1 MIPANFDYHR
11 PGSIDEAIA
20 LLDRFGDDGKALAG
34 GHSLIPMMK
43 LRLAQP
49 AHLVDLQALD
59 ELRGISRDGG
69 DIRLGALTTQ
79 EEILGSDMLASAC
92 PILAEAAALIADP
105 QVRACGTIGGNVAN
119 GDPGNDMPAIMMAL
133 SASYVLKGPGGA
145 RTVAANGFYKGI
157 YDTDMVD
164 NELLTEIR
172 IPTPP
177 AGHGYSYQ
185 KMKRKVG
192 DYATAA
198 AAVILVMEG
207 GSCARA
213 SVTLTNLA
221 DTPINAEAAAQAL
234 VGTAVDAGAIAQAAD
249 AAMAASD
256 PASDLR
262 GPADFRKHMARVMTA
277 RAIAEA
283 RSRAKGG

>member
-1 MIPANFDYHR
+1 VIPANFDYHR

-79 EEILGSDMLASAC
+79 EEILGSDLLASAC

-105 QVRACGTIGGNVAN
+105 QVRGCGTIGGNVAN

-133 SASYVLKGPGGA
+133 GASYVLKGPGGE
-145 RTVAANGFYKGI
+145 RTVAANGFYNGF
-157 YDTDMVD
+157 YDTEMAD

-192 DYATAA
+192 DYAIAA

-207 GSCARA
+207 GSCASA

-221 DTPINAEAAAQAL
+221 DTPVNAEAAAQAL

>member
-59 ELRGISRDGG
+59 DLRGISQDGG

-79 EEILGSDMLASAC
+79 DEVLGSDLLASAC

-133 SASYVLKGPGGA
+133 GASYVLKGPGGE
-145 RTVAANGFYKGI
+145 RTVAANGFYNGF
-157 YDTDMVD
+157 YDTEMAD

-177 AGHGYSYQ
+177 AGHGY
-185 KMKRKVG
+185 
-192 DYATAA
+192 
-198 AAVILVMEG
+198 
-207 GSCARA
+207 
-213 SVTLTNLA
+213 
-221 DTPINAEAAAQAL
+221 
-234 VGTAVDAGAIAQAAD
+234 
-249 AAMAASD
+249 
-256 PASDLR
+256 
-262 GPADFRKHMARVMTA
+262 
-277 RAIAEA
+277 
-283 RSRAKGG
+283 

>member
-59 ELRGISRDGG
+59 DLRGISQDSG

-79 EEILGSDMLASAC
+79 DEVLGSDLLASAC

-133 SASYVLKGPGGA
+133 GASYVLKGPGGE
-145 RTVAANGFYKGI
+145 RTVAANGFYNGF
-157 YDTDMVD
+157 YDTEMAD

-213 SVTLTNLA
+213 CVTLTNLA

>member
-59 ELRGISRDGG
+59 DLRGISQDGG

-79 EEILGSDMLASAC
+79 DEVLGSDLLASAC

-133 SASYVLKGPGGA
+133 GASYVLKGPGGA
-145 RTVAANGFYKGI
+145 RTVAANGFYNGF
-157 YDTDMVD
+157 YDTEMAD

-207 GSCARA
+207 GNCARA
-213 SVTLTNLA
+213 CVTLTNLA
-221 DTPINAEAAAQAL
+221 DTPINAEDAAQAL

>member
-59 ELRGISRDGG
+59 DLRGISQDGG

-79 EEILGSDMLASAC
+79 DEVLGSDLLATAC

-133 SASYVLKGPGGA
+133 GASYVLKGPGGA
-145 RTVAANGFYKGI
+145 RTVAANGFYNGF
-157 YDTDMVD
+157 YDTEMAD

-198 AAVILVMEG
+198 TAVILVMEG
-207 GSCARA
+207 GNCARA
-213 SVTLTNLA
+213 TVTLTNLA
-221 DTPINAEAAAQAL
+221 DTPLNVEAAAQAL
-234 VGTAVDAGAIAQAAD
+234 VGTAVDAGAISAAAD

>member
-59 ELRGISRDGG
+59 DLRGISRDGG

-79 EEILGSDMLASAC
+79 DEVLGSDLLASAC

-133 SASYVLKGPGGA
+133 GASYVLKGPSGE
-145 RTVAANGFYKGI
+145 RTVAANGFYNGF
-157 YDTDMVD
+157 YDTEMAD

-192 DYATAA
+192 DYAIAA

-207 GSCARA
+207 GNCARA
-213 SVTLTNLA
+213 TVTLTNLA
-221 DTPINAEAAAQAL
+221 DAPLNVEAAAQAL

>member
-59 ELRGISRDGG
+59 DLRGISQDGG

-79 EEILGSDMLASAC
+79 DEVLGSDLLATAC
-92 PILAEAAALIADP
+92 PTLAEAAALIADP

-133 SASYVLKGPGGA
+133 GASYVLKGPGGA
-145 RTVAANGFYKGI
+145 RTVAANGFYNGF
-157 YDTDMVD
+157 YDTEMAD

-198 AAVILVMEG
+198 TAVILVMEG
-207 GSCARA
+207 GNCARA
-213 SVTLTNLA
+213 TVALTNLA
-221 DTPINAEAAAQAL
+221 DTPLNVEAAAQAL
-234 VGTAVDAGAIAQAAD
+234 VGTAVDAGAISAAAD